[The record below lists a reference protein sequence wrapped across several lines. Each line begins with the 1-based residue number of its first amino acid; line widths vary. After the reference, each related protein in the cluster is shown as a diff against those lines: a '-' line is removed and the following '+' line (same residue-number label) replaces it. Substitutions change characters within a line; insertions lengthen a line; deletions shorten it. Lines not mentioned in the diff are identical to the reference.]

1 MHEEY
6 VKDLYEARQYIYMYV
21 VLITC
26 FRELLLKGQVLT
38 NNLNSKVH
46 KAKIERKG
54 KW

>member
-21 VLITC
+21 VLITR

-38 NNLNSKVH
+38 RAPDK
-46 KAKIERKG
+46 KE
-54 KW
+54 